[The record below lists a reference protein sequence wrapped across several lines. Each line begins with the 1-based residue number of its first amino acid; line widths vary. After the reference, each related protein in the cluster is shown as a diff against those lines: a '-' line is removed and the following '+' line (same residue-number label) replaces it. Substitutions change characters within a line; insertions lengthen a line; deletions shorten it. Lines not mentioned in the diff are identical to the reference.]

1 MYRSILEEIDAVAGM
16 DFEDAAKRLEGWVN
30 ADSGFLET
38 LKQIGTIPESIAHD
52 STKEKLFSKA
62 SDAVLARAFKEIGL
76 KSIVLRERGDSA
88 DVLAESRIHGYTL
101 VADAKSFRMSRTAI
115 NQKDFK
121 VAALSGWRRDAE
133 YAVLCA
139 PYFQYPSKNSQVYEQ
154 AIRHNVCLLG
164 WEHLLFLIEHNIRET
179 IDLNFSEIWNFSELY
194 SHRIV
199 CADMKKCF
207 INQLNTAL
215 LHLTEKEAC
224 QFASLLKEQAAS
236 MIQRGK
242 VEKSFWEEEKKK
254 IEQYT
259 REKAISELIA
269 TKKIHKKIKQIDV
282 YIRSLQK

>member
-121 VAALSGWRRDAE
+121 VAALSGWRRD
-133 YAVLCA
+133 
-139 PYFQYPSKNSQVYEQ
+139 
-154 AIRHNVCLLG
+154 
-164 WEHLLFLIEHNIRET
+164 
-179 IDLNFSEIWNFSELY
+179 EIGRA
-194 SHRIV
+194 HV
-199 CADMKKCF
+199 
-207 INQLNTAL
+207 
-215 LHLTEKEAC
+215 
-224 QFASLLKEQAAS
+224 
-236 MIQRGK
+236 
-242 VEKSFWEEEKKK
+242 
-254 IEQYT
+254 
-259 REKAISELIA
+259 
-269 TKKIHKKIKQIDV
+269 
-282 YIRSLQK
+282 

>member
-1 MYRSILEEIDAVAGM
+1 MSLSI
-16 DFEDAAKRLEGWVN
+16 EG
-30 ADSGFLET
+30 
-38 LKQIGTIPESIAHD
+38 
-52 STKEKLFSKA
+52 
-62 SDAVLARAFKEIGL
+62 
-76 KSIVLRERGDSA
+76 
-88 DVLAESRIHGYTL
+88 
-101 VADAKSFRMSRTAI
+101 
-115 NQKDFK
+115 
-121 VAALSGWRRDAE
+121 
-133 YAVLCA
+133 
-139 PYFQYPSKNSQVYEQ
+139 
-154 AIRHNVCLLG
+154 
-164 WEHLLFLIEHNIRET
+164 NIRET